1 MTTKGAILPI
11 YEVSLLSQAV
21 ELKAEEL
28 RYCCDPASLGVKS
41 SEEVEPLGEPL
52 GQPRAMASLEFATG
66 IDGDGYNVF
75 VMGAAGTG
83 RSSMTKLILEQA
95 AARRGSPPEWCY
107 GHNFADPR
115 RPRTLSLAAGRG
127 SQLRREVDEL
137 IESLEQAIT
146 GAFES
151 DDYQQRRD
159 ALLKEFREERQ
170 QEITAFERE
179 AEEAGF
185 AIGRGPGGLVV
196 APAREGEVME
206 PQEYNALPEE
216 EREELEKKRIE
227 LQDRLLDILRR
238 GHRREKEARDQVKQL
253 DRETVKFA
261 SAHLIE
267 ELMEEYEDLPEVVEH
282 LQAMLDDL
290 VENVAQF
297 RDGEE
302 HTPSLPLPPG
312 FMPMEHSPYDRY
324 RVNLLIEHS
333 KDSGA
338 PVVYEPNPTLH
349 NLTGEV
355 EYQTQM
361 GALVTDFTMIR
372 PGALHRANGGYLILD
387 ALAILRQPYAWEAL
401 NRCLKNREIR
411 IESLSDQ
418 FRLVSTVSL
427 EPEPIPLDVRVV
439 LIGTPLVYY
448 LLYQYEEDFRKLF
461 KVKADFGSDMDR
473 EAGSERLYLG
483 FIARLCQ
490 EKELPPFSAGA
501 MARIIEHGCRLA
513 EDQSKLTT
521 NFMDICDLVQEAA
534 YWARQRDRQASVE
547 ADDVAQ
553 ALAQHI
559 WRSNRIEER
568 LLELIK
574 DGVLMVDTEGEVSGQ
589 INGIALLPL
598 GDYMAGK
605 PTRITAR
612 SYLGKAGV
620 VNIEREVK
628 LSGPVHDKGVLILS
642 GYVGEKYASDRP
654 LSCAVSLGFE
664 QSYEEVEGDSASA
677 AELFAL
683 LSSLSGLP
691 VRQDLAVTGSVNQH
705 GIIQPVGG
713 TTRKIEGFFDTCRI
727 KGLTG
732 TQGVIIPTSNRR
744 HLMLRQDVI
753 EAVRAGQ
760 FHIYAIED
768 LDQGLELLT
777 GKPAGEADENGEYPE
792 STVHGAVQRRLTHFA
807 EVLKKH
813 LTPESAETEAE

>member
-1 MTTKGAILPI
+1 M
-11 YEVSLLSQAV
+11 LSKAV
-21 ELKAEEL
+21 ELKPEEL
-28 RYCCDPASLGVKS
+28 RYYCDPASLGVGS
-41 SEEVEPLGEPL
+41 SEEVESLDEPL

-66 IDGDGYNVF
+66 IEGDGYNVF
-75 VMGAAGTG
+75 VMGATGTG

-95 AARRGSPPEWCY
+95 AVEGQAPPEWCY
-107 GHNFADPR
+107 AHNFTDPR

-127 SQLRREVDEL
+127 SQLRRDVDEL
-137 IESLEQAIT
+137 IENLEQAISSV
-146 GAFES
+146 FES
-151 DDYQQRRD
+151 DDYEQRRD
-159 ALLKEFREERQ
+159 ELLKEFREERQ
-170 QEITAFERE
+170 QEIAKFEHE

-196 APAREGEVME
+196 APAREGEVLE
-206 PQEYNALPEE
+206 PQEYSALPKE
-216 EREELEKKRIE
+216 ERDALDKKRIE

-238 GHRREKEARDQVKQL
+238 GHRREKETRDQVKQL
-253 DRETVKFA
+253 DRETVSFA

-267 ELMEEYEDLPEVVEH
+267 ELVEKYEDLPEVVEH
-282 LQAMLDDL
+282 LRAMLDDL

-302 HTPSLPLPPG
+302 QTPSLPLPPG
-312 FMPMEHSPYDRY
+312 LMTLERSPYDRY
-324 RVNLLIEHS
+324 RVNLLTEHGE
-333 KDSGA
+333 DSGA
-338 PVVYEPNPTLH
+338 PVIYEPNPTLH

-387 ALAILRQPYAWEAL
+387 ALALLRRPFAWEAL
-401 NRCLKNREIR
+401 NRCLKNQEIR

-427 EPEPIPLDVRVV
+427 EPEPIPLDAKVV

-473 EAGSERLYLG
+473 DLGSERLYQG

-490 EKELPPFSAGA
+490 EKQLPPFSAGA
-501 MARIIEHGCRLA
+501 MARVVEHGCRLA
-513 EDQSKLTT
+513 EDQNKLTT
-521 NFMDICDLVQEAA
+521 KFMDICAVIQEAA
-534 YWARQRDRQASVE
+534 YWARQRDPEAKVE
-547 ADDVAQ
+547 AEDVDQ
-553 ALAQHI
+553 ALEQHV

-574 DGVLMVDTEGEVSGQ
+574 DGILMVDTEGEVIGQ
-589 INGIALLPL
+589 INGIALIPL
-598 GDYMAGK
+598 GDYMVGK

-642 GYVGEKYASDRP
+642 GYLGQKYASDRP
-654 LSCAVSLGFE
+654 LSCAISLGFE

-677 AELFAL
+677 AELFVL
-683 LSSLSGLP
+683 LSSLAGLP
-691 VRQDLAVTGSVNQH
+691 LRQDLAVTGSVNQH
-705 GIIQPVGG
+705 GVIQPVGG
-713 TTRKIEGFFDTCRI
+713 ITRKVEGFFDTCRI

-732 TQGVIIPTSNRR
+732 RQGVILPAANRR
-744 HLMLRQDVI
+744 HLMLRQGVI
-753 EAVRAGQ
+753 DAVQKGQ
-760 FHIYAIED
+760 FHIYVIED
-768 LDQGLELLT
+768 IDQGLELLT
-777 GKPAGEADENGEYPE
+777 GKPAGVADENGEYPE
-792 STVHGAVQRRLTHFA
+792 DTVHGAVQRRLA
-807 EVLKKH
+807 RYAQVLKEYSV
-813 LTPESAETEAE
+813 PQSGETEAE